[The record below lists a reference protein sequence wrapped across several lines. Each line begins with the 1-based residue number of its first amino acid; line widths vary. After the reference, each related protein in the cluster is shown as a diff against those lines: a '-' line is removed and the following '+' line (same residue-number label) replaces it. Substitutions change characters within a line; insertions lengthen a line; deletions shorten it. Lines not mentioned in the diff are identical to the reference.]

1 MLSRRTLAILAVLC
15 LAVSLVARM
24 LDQRLIDAH
33 AVALA
38 AASTVPDPASPAIKV
53 ALSGSTHANCTT
65 ACTMAYNVALLDT
78 MSITTLVLGLGF
90 ALTALWKHLK

>member
-1 MLSRRTLAILAVLC
+1 MLSRRTLAVLAVLC

-24 LDQRLIDAH
+24 LDQQLIEAH

-38 AASTVPDPASPAIKV
+38 AASTAPDPASPTLKV
-53 ALSGSTHANCTT
+53 ALSSSTPANC
-65 ACTMAYNVALLDT
+65 AAVCTLTRNTALLDVV
-78 MSITTLVLGLGF
+78 SIVSLVLGIGF

>member
-1 MLSRRTLAILAVLC
+1 MLSRRTLAVLAVLC
-15 LAVSLVARM
+15 LSVSLVARM

-38 AASTVPDPASPAIKV
+38 AASTAPDPASPTLKV
-53 ALSGSTHANCTT
+53 AMAGSTPANCST

-78 MSITTLVLGLGF
+78 ISIASLVLGIGF